1 MQSLGSRFC
10 TETEG
15 NLKGSFAQLK
25 LFFISAFSGS
35 AHMVRNHQ
43 DGYPYLNLSFF
54 FLKIYRS
61 VNFFGKIDWSMNSGP
76 Q

>member
-10 TETEG
+10 AETEG

-35 AHMVRNHQ
+35 AHIYDKFLANILFNMIRYIFFKQ
-43 DGYPYLNLSFF
+43 DATFSQALLWLTY
-54 FLKIYRS
+54 
-61 VNFFGKIDWSMNSGP
+61 V
-76 Q
+76 